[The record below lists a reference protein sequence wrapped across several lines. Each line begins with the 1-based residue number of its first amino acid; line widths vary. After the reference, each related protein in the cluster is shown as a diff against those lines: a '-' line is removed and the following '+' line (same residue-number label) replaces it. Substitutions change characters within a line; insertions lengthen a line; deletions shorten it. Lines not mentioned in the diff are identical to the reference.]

1 MIPGKNK
8 VTEILESLD
17 DVKRASAPD
26 FFYTRLRARMEK
38 ETSEKRERPWILR
51 PAYAVIT
58 LVLLLLINAAVI
70 LQKQDSAEDV
80 QQDPENTQSL
90 AAEYSLNDNTV
101 LYELTTDQ

>member
-80 QQDPENTQSL
+80 QQDAENTQSL

>member
-1 MIPGKNK
+1 MTPGKNK

-17 DVKRASAPD
+17 DIKRASAPD

-58 LVLLLLINAAVI
+58 LALLLLINAFVI
-70 LQKQDSAEDV
+70 IQKQDSSEDV
-80 QQDPENTQSL
+80 LPDNENSQSL

-101 LYELTTDQ
+101 LYDLTTEQ